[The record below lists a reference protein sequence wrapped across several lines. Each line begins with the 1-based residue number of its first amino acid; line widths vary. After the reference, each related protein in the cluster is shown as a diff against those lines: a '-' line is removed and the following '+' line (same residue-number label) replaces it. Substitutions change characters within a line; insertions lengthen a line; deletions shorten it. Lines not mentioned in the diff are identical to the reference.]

1 MNKMN
6 KKDMLE
12 LGDNLDEH
20 NMTFKDAEVDE
31 DLVIDMAYQLGYFF
45 IAIELIKERV
55 GIGKDDIITIL
66 DNALVYPEGWE
77 DE

>member
-12 LGDNLDEH
+12 LGDELDEH
-20 NMTFKDAEVDE
+20 NMTLKDAEVDE

-45 IAIELIKERV
+45 HAIELIKERV
-55 GIGKDDIITIL
+55 GIEKDAIITIL
-66 DNALVYPEGWE
+66 DQALIYSKGLE
-77 DE
+77 